1 MLKEEVFDRAA
12 QEFGTSIGVAKIYK
26 VQPLNEYKEEIK
38 DDTAFGKYERELQ
51 INYIIVDTVDLGLYR
66 ELQRTLYDLKVNR
79 KSTIK
84 DELKLYRKAF
94 KEITQDL
101 DYIDEY

>member
-38 DDTAFGKYERELQ
+38 DDTTFGKYKKELE
-51 INYIIVDTVDLGLYR
+51 INYIIVDAVELGLYR
-66 ELQRTLYDLKVNR
+66 ELQRTIYDIRVNR

-84 DELKLYRKAF
+84 DELRLYKKAF
-94 KEITQDL
+94 KEIT
-101 DYIDEY
+101 DEY

>member
-38 DDTAFGKYERELQ
+38 DDTTFGKYKKELE
-51 INYIIVDTVDLGLYR
+51 INYIIVDAVDLGLYR
-66 ELQRTLYDLKVNR
+66 ELQRTIYDIKVNR

-84 DELKLYRKAF
+84 DELRLYKKAF
-94 KEITQDL
+94 KEITN
-101 DYIDEY
+101 EY